1 MFFEPARTPY
11 DLNFRLFGVDVR
23 VHPWF
28 WLMSVMLGW
37 STIALG
43 GFGYLLLWIA
53 CVFISILVHE
63 FGHIFMGIAFRSHGH
78 IVLYS
83 MGGLASGSNRLAH
96 HWQRILVCLAGPA
109 AGFLFFGLVWVF
121 AHYVIDVTQAPRTMR
136 ATYLFLAEINL
147 FWGFLNL
154 LPIWPLDGG
163 QVSRDLLDWIIPG
176 RGVRIALGLSLV
188 TAGVLAVNALYL
200 HTHERSL
207 GPLQY
212 VPYLEYA
219 GGLWLAF
226 LFGVLAFNSFQ
237 ALQVES
243 QRRPW
248 DKEDNS
254 WNR

>member
-1 MFFEPARTPY
+1 
-11 DLNFRLFGVDVR
+11 
-23 VHPWF
+23 
-28 WLMSVMLGW
+28 
-37 STIALG
+37 
-43 GFGYLLLWIA
+43 
-53 CVFISILVHE
+53 
-63 FGHIFMGIAFRSHGH
+63 
-78 IVLYS
+78 
-83 MGGLASGSNRLAH
+83 
-96 HWQRILVCLAGPA
+96 
-109 AGFLFFGLVWVF
+109 
-121 AHYVIDVTQAPRTMR
+121 MR